1 MKDSF
6 IKLVKELDHDIIP
19 GLSSEIRDCLNY
31 NDKVLDCKVDISEDK
46 VYCVSVRMH
55 DYTLPNIKSV
65 FSSLVQFIQYTSTFY
80 VRNDTEHNT
89 EYLLLSQSKGN
100 LTFYCKIVFRP

>member
-6 IKLVKELDHDIIP
+6 IKLVNEVDYDIIP
-19 GLSSEIRDCLNY
+19 GLSSEIRDCLDY
-31 NDKVLDCKVDISEDK
+31 DAKVLDCQIDILEDK
-46 VYCVSVRMH
+46 VYCVNVRMH
-55 DYTLPNIKSV
+55 EYTLPNIKSV

-80 VRNDTEHNT
+80 IRNDTEHNT
-89 EYLLLSQSKGN
+89 EYLLLSQSKRD